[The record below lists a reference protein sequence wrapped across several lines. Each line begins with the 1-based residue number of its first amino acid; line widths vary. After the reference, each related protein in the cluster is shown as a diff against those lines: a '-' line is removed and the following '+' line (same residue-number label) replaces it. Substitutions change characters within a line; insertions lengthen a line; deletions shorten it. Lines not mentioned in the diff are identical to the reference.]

1 MIIGIS
7 DIMSMCS
14 WLNGLNTLLTELLA
28 IQVDNI
34 ICKCIFACNSAKDH
48 ANAHFTKKA
57 KKKITLPAMGIII
70 GR

>member
-7 DIMSMCS
+7 DNMSMCS

-48 ANAHFTKKA
+48 ANAHFTKKSQEKDYLA
-57 KKKITLPAMGIII
+57 CNGDYYW
-70 GR
+70 